1 MNTTSVILTSILTC
15 AFCLDGGPFRQ
26 RSTKCPHYRQ
36 LRIRGPGAMCR
47 LNIHPRPPRTNCTR
61 ASLTPSG
68 SRWSPSP
75 ALRDHPPARCRR
87 ASEQGRRNRRL
98 RPALAGAGQEVGRRV
113 AGPVSPRAGRK
124 KRTPP
129 REPPNSGW
137 TRALAPTNPSSR
149 PLKRCRSN
157 RGIPN

>member
-68 SRWSPSP
+68 SPVEP
-75 ALRDHPPARCRR
+75 
-87 ASEQGRRNRRL
+87 
-98 RPALAGAGQEVGRRV
+98 LACA
-113 AGPVSPRAGRK
+113 A
-124 KRTPP
+124 
-129 REPPNSGW
+129 
-137 TRALAPTNPSSR
+137 
-149 PLKRCRSN
+149 
-157 RGIPN
+157 